1 MRGWGIQTKIL
12 IPVLITAVVITA
24 GLFFYVFPIFERSM
38 MLEKQTATRHVVELG
53 WRLIESYDEQ
63 VQSGALSLAEAQKQ
77 AAARLSHLRY
87 GDNDYLWINDLY
99 PRMVMHPFKPQLN
112 GTDLTD
118 NKDPNGKRLFVE
130 MVKVCKESGS
140 GFVEYQWPKPGASKP
155 APKLS
160 YVKLYQPWGWI
171 LGSGI
176 YVDDVRQQVAA
187 VKSSL
192 LSSLAAFIIFS
203 LLLTLVIVHLS
214 VTRPVHQAI
223 AIADSLAQGNLKL
236 TIRSRSNDEAGKL
249 LRAMNLIQEK
259 LTPTLRKIHG
269 ASMQLEQSSLQIS
282 EISLEIEV
290 ASRAQQERARDVSK
304 ATGELRSSS
313 ESVRDLA
320 ESVRT
325 SSTETEKDAEQGLQS
340 IHNTMVQT
348 QQTVDDVTRAAQE
361 TSAMQ
366 TVGEKIHQIVHSI
379 TEISEQT
386 HLLALNAAI
395 EAARAGQQGRG
406 FAVVAEEVRKLA
418 SLTSRET
425 EQITRIISEFS
436 SQVVTNVN
444 TMKHVV
450 ARVNDGANTT
460 RETAAVIERM
470 AASIRESAS
479 ASLRISDASQSQMER
494 LQQLQGTLDSLF
506 ETVKES
512 SSKVGITSNISAD
525 LNVVSQEILKLM
537 SHFSFDTH
545 TIITPALSE
554 HRRDPRAENGL
565 LVIVSAEGHNSR
577 TEGVTSD
584 FSVSGMQLRLPA
596 GSMPPAASAWTL
608 DIMTPYD
615 SLEEYAHQQPLRLE
629 ARVIW
634 SRRDGP
640 NTLYGLE
647 FQSVSHE
654 QKSRLEQ
661 CIRHFGKNPH
671 YLGAGSTPAS
681 SPSKTLSQTD
691 RKPKQPAK
699 KTMAATACR

>member
-1 MRGWGIQTKIL
+1 MRAWGIQTKIL
-12 IPVLITAVVITA
+12 IPLLITVVVMTA
-24 GLFFYVFPIFERSM
+24 GLFLYVLPIFERSM
-38 MLEKQTATRHVVELG
+38 MQEKQAAIRHVVELG
-53 WRLIESYDEQ
+53 WRLVASYDDQ
-63 VQSGALSLAEAQKQ
+63 VHSGALSLEEAQKQ
-77 AAARLSHLRY
+77 AADRLSHLRY

-112 GTDLTD
+112 GIDLTD
-118 NKDPNGKRLFVE
+118 NKDPNGKKLFVE
-130 MVKVCKESGS
+130 MVKVCKQSGS
-140 GFVEYQWPKPGASKP
+140 GFVEYEWPKPGASKP

-160 YVKLYQPWGWI
+160 YVKLYQPWGWV

-192 LSSLAAFIIFS
+192 LSALVSFIIFS
-203 LLLTLVIVHLS
+203 LLLTIVIVHLS

-223 AIADSLAQGNLKL
+223 TIADSLAQGNLKL
-236 TIRSRSNDEAGKL
+236 TIRPRSNDEAGKL

-269 ASMQLEQSSLQIS
+269 ASMQMEQSSLQIS
-282 EISLEIEV
+282 EISREIEV
-290 ASRAQQERARDVSK
+290 ASRAQQERAQNVSK

-320 ESVRT
+320 ESVRS

-340 IHNTMVQT
+340 IRNTMAQT

-361 TSAMQ
+361 TSTLQ
-366 TVGEKIHQIVHSI
+366 TVGEKIHHIVDSI

-436 SQVVTNVN
+436 TQVVESAKTMKQVVT
-444 TMKHVV
+444 
-450 ARVNDGANTT
+450 RVNDGACNT

-470 AASIRESAS
+470 AASIRDSAS
-479 ASLRISDASQSQMER
+479 ASLRISEASQSQMAH
-494 LQQLQGTLDSLF
+494 LQLLQDTLGSLF

-512 SSKVGITSNISAD
+512 GSKVGITSTISAD
-525 LNVVSQEILKLM
+525 LNLVSQEILKLM
-537 SHFSFDTH
+537 SNFTFDSCTVVVPATH
-545 TIITPALSE
+545 E
-554 HRRDPRAENGL
+554 NRRDPRADNGL
-565 LVIVSAEGHNSR
+565 LVIVSAEGHDSR
-577 TEGVTSD
+577 ARGLTSD
-584 FSVSGMQLRLPA
+584 FSVSGLQLRLPA
-596 GSMPPAASAWTL
+596 DSIPPAAPMWTL
-608 DIMTPYD
+608 DVMTPC
-615 SLEEYAHQQPLRLE
+615 SSFEEYQRQQPLHVQAKL
-629 ARVIW
+629 IW
-634 SRRDGP
+634 SRPDGL

-647 FQSVSHE
+647 FQHVSPE
-654 QKSRLEQ
+654 QQGRLEA
-661 CIRHFGKNPH
+661 CVSYFGKNPH
-671 YLGAGSTPAS
+671 YLDAPSRPTSSSSSPQSHYKPLQPAS
-681 SPSKTLSQTD
+681 KT
-691 RKPKQPAK
+691 K
-699 KTMAATACR
+699 AATIGR